1 MSDLTFLEELRARGG
16 MVGLLPHSKAIGM
29 RLVDVEPDIATI
41 MAPYAPELVGNPDT
55 GVIHGGVITSLL
67 DNASGLSIACH
78 IGERRAIA
86 TLDLRIDYMRPAT
99 PGEAVYARAECYK
112 VTNNIA
118 FVRGTAYQLK
128 EGAHAINDPIA
139 TCVAT
144 FMLTGGAVPDLDTI
158 IALAAAGELPPETAK
173 A

>member
-1 MSDLTFLEELRARGG
+1 MSDLSFLEELRTRGNV
-16 MVGLLPHSKAIGM
+16 MMGLVPHSKTIGM
-29 RLVDVEPDIATI
+29 QLVSVEPDIAII

-78 IGERRAIA
+78 MGERKIIA

-118 FVRGTAYQLK
+118 FVRGTAYHVK
-128 EGAHAINDPIA
+128 DGAHLINDPIA

-144 FMLTGGAVPDLDTI
+144 FMLTGGQAPDVDTI
-158 IALAAAGELPPETAK
+158 IALAAAAQASETAK
-173 A
+173 G